1 MRGASGPNV
10 RNKQRSDAKPT
21 KRDGA
26 RSEGV
31 RSVNSANVKRQS
43 ASSNTQRQD
52 HCKVLH
58 GNALLDALYER
69 GVNSA
74 KLKML
79 HAAKPRKKKKRGK
92 GMPRPSRCSR

>member
-1 MRGASGPNV
+1 M
-10 RNKQRSDAKPT
+10 
-21 KRDGA
+21 
-26 RSEGV
+26 

-69 GVNSA
+69 GVNSSW
-74 KLKML
+74 LKTL
-79 HAAKPRKKKKRGK
+79 HAAKPRKKKKKKKRGK
-92 GMPRPSRCSR
+92 GMTRPSRCSR